1 MQSKVSSPKR
11 RVIYKTVIVLGTLLL
26 SFLFIC
32 YYFASFVYIPT
43 SSMSPTILANHYV
56 LVSRFNALRQPPKR
70 GDIIV
75 YELDNVR
82 YVKRVAA
89 LPNEVISCVD
99 NKIYIDDKLHDE
111 LVEPQYGRT
120 NDFGPVVVPEASY
133 FVLGD
138 NRENSKD
145 SRVIGAD
152 KVTREN
158 IIGIVYAIF

>member
-1 MQSKVSSPKR
+1 MQSKTSLPR
-11 RVIYKTVIVLGTLLL
+11 RRAIHKTVIALGTLFL
-26 SFLFIC
+26 SFLFIF

-56 LVSRFNALRQPPKR
+56 LVSRFDALIQSPKR

-75 YELDNVR
+75 FELDNVK

-99 NKIYIDDKLHDE
+99 NEIYIDNQLHDE
-111 LVEPQYGRT
+111 LVKPQYGRT

-145 SRVIGAD
+145 SRVLGAD
-152 KVTREN
+152 KVTVEN